1 MELQLITSYTLSF
14 QDLIFRIVE
23 KQQRSKLQKTTTAT
37 RLIKE
42 LFLVVLSSL
51 PFQVDIHTFLVFFK
65 TMFDNVRLVVKGK

>member
-1 MELQLITSYTLSF
+1 MELQLITSYTPSF

-42 LFLVVLSSL
+42 LLQKGEALIRKWVWWEGEDHYVHLL
-51 PFQVDIHTFLVFFK
+51 LQRHPF
-65 TMFDNVRLVVKGK
+65 